1 METLEMASFKNGE
14 KLPSQQQKKL
24 ESMISAIETELTSYR
39 QKLADGTYEMNSS
52 LHTPEQKQHQKK
64 IERMVTNAQVLK
76 RGEGVKNNIELSS
89 ESISEILNLDYESQ
103 REVISE
109 LNWLETLSDGREG
122 IKGINGQEYAFPTMD
137 EVAERL
143 SAKQELIEQKM
154 KQYENPIL
162 MIVPIGLPLK
172 SIRDAW
178 KDSIVRHK
186 DDLHNP
192 DGTAVQTKDWQL
204 NGDEFG
210 NGESP
215 LWVWDGYDNV
225 DVSGGLVYDPKQYDA
240 ANHGGKTKQT
250 VLDEIG
256 GYSIVV
262 TENTPNLPTG
272 SAAKTLDGRKQLASG
287 MSPRE
292 YMTAISGDAQYEG
305 ESGLYIEEEMW
316 FALTQLEKENGLVVN
331 NYAEKGKI
339 GYATSNYFP
348 SSGYVPGA
356 YWIRGVRQAD
366 LGRNDSDNRNSF
378 CSARA
383 SVKV

>member
-1 METLEMASFKNGE
+1 
-14 KLPSQQQKKL
+14 
-24 ESMISAIETELTSYR
+24 
-39 QKLADGTYEMNSS
+39 MNSS

-64 IERMVTNAQVLK
+64 IERMVTKAQALK
-76 RGEGVKNNIELSS
+76 SGEEVKISVELSS
-89 ESISEILNLDYESQ
+89 ESISEILNRDYESQ
-103 REVISE
+103 RDVISA
-109 LNWLETLSDGREG
+109 LKLLETLSNGSEG
-122 IKGINGQEYAFPTMD
+122 IKGINNREYSFPTMQ

-143 SAKQELIEQKM
+143 SQKQELIEQKL
-154 KQYENPIL
+154 KQYENPML

-178 KDSIVRHK
+178 RDSIVRHK
-186 DDLHNP
+186 DELHNP
-192 DGTAVQTKDWQL
+192 DNTPVQTKDWQL

-210 NGESP
+210 NDESP
-215 LWVWDGYDNV
+215 LWVWDGYENV
-225 DVSGGLVYDPKQYDA
+225 DISGGLVYDPKQYDA
-240 ANHGGKTKQT
+240 VNHGGKTKQI

-262 TENTPNLPTG
+262 TENTPNLPTDTT
-272 SAAKTLDGRKQLASG
+272 AKTLGGRKQLASG
-287 MSPRE
+287 MSPRA
-292 YMTAISGDAQYEG
+292 YMVAIGSDVQYEG

-348 SSGYVPGA
+348 GSGRVPRA
-356 YWIRGVRQAD
+356 CWHRGDRRAR
-366 LGRNDSDNRNSF
+366 LGRFGSGNRDSR